1 MDGKLFLRETIALLW
16 TVPCEAHPAHCR
28 VLKQDD
34 STIPSWLSA
43 EALSTHLSERI
54 PKTDKKA
61 MESSHNSI
69 SKCSLLSHNA
79 CGNSYLL
86 TQTKM
91 ILCMYVCMWLS
102 EFRRVAS
109 LSWPHQTDNWNPQR
123 LHPLSRAQGDG
134 GHNSKTKGGPGLWQ
148 LIHQPDSPDPVWI
161 PGCCECYGA
170 QKNITAKLVNSPC
183 SSVAPIPSHL
193 FTTWTPN
200 FSSSL

>member
-16 TVPCEAHPAHCR
+16 TVPCEAHLAHCR

-34 STIPSWLSA
+34 STIPSWLSQKGSPRLTGRIWRA
-43 EALSTHLSERI
+43 PTIPLANVVYFPTMHVEIHTSWLS
-54 PKTDKKA
+54 
-61 MESSHNSI
+61 
-69 SKCSLLSHNA
+69 
-79 CGNSYLL
+79 
-86 TQTKM
+86 QTKM

-170 QKNITAKLVNSPC
+170 QKNMIAKLVNSPC